1 MSQVVNLLIEH
12 ANTFFAGSSLCFGID
27 ESVQKIS
34 DPLILFVVPS
44 SKSPFFLSTLFEN
57 SFPLT
62 LDVDLFL
69 GDELRFAFLIFRS
82 HPANN
87 PP

>member
-1 MSQVVNLLIEH
+1 MVDLLIKH
-12 ANTFFAGSSLCFGID
+12 TDAFLGSRTLCLGLD

-34 DPLILFVVPS
+34 DPLVLFIVTS
-44 SKSPFFLSTLFEN
+44 SKASFFFGTLFED
-57 SFPLT
+57 SLPLT

-69 GDELRFAFLIFRS
+69 GDELCFAFLIFRS
-82 HPANN
+82 HPANC